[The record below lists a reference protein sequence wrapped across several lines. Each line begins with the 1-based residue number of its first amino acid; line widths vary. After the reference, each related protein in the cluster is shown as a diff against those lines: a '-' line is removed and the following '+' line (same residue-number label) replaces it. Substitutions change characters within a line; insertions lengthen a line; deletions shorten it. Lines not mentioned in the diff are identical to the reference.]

1 MNRVFHLLSILVVGS
16 SLAASSSQLR
26 TINGKVNIAVYYE
39 SQCPDSRR
47 FINNQLPKAIEIFPD
62 LVNIILI
69 PFGKANV
76 SYLK

>member
-1 MNRVFHLLSILVVGS
+1 MNRVFHLLLILVVGS
-16 SLAASSSQLR
+16 SLAASSQLR

-47 FINNQLPKAIEIFPD
+47 FINNQLPKAIETFPD

>member
-1 MNRVFHLLSILVVGS
+1 MNRIFHLLSILVVGS
-16 SLAASSSQLR
+16 SLAASSQLR

-47 FINNQLPKAIEIFPD
+47 FINNQLPKAIETFPD

>member
-1 MNRVFHLLSILVVGS
+1 MKRIFHLLSILVVGS
-16 SLAASSSQLR
+16 SLAASSQLR

-47 FINNQLPKAIEIFPD
+47 FINNQLPKAIETFPD